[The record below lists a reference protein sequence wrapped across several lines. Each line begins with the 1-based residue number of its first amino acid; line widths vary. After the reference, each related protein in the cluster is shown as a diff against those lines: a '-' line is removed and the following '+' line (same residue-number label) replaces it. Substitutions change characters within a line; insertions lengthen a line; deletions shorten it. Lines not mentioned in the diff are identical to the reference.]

1 MVAGMTRFAMATILA
16 AAALLTAAPAAVAA
30 WSWPLAGEVI
40 TPYRN
45 GDDPY
50 AAGQHRGIDIAGP
63 TGAPVVAAVPGLVR
77 FAGTAGSSGRT
88 VSVRSGAGRFDVSYL
103 HLSSIAVHR
112 GDQVPAGALIGAV
125 GTTGVRSAERP
136 HLHFGVR
143 EAGSRHAYLDP
154 LTLLPPPATPAPRP
168 PQAVPVAAPAPARR
182 APSPV
187 PVPRTPAV
195 RAPNPE
201 GRRAPVPRPAPA
213 RVPRPERLPQPVGG
227 QLTRPSPA
235 HAEPGRATAATT
247 HGPARVGSPAQVR
260 LGAVPRAREVRAP
273 ELPAGAPERP
283 ANAAPGRDGGGLDLG
298 RIVAVAGLLAVALLG
313 AGSGAGGAAL
323 RTRVRERAS
332 SIAVRCRITSPRRS
346 TT

>member
-1 MVAGMTRFAMATILA
+1 MTRFAIATVLG
-16 AAALLTAAPAAVAA
+16 AAALLAAAPPAVAA
-30 WSWPLAGEVI
+30 WTWPLAGEVI

-63 TGAPVVAAVPGLVR
+63 AGAPVVAAVPGLVR

-88 VSVRSGAGRFDVSYL
+88 VSVRSEDGGFDVSYL

-112 GDQVPAGALIGAV
+112 GDQVRAGALIGAV
-125 GTTGVRSAERP
+125 GTTGVRSAERT

-154 LTLLPPPATPAPRP
+154 LTLLPPPAAPAPRP
-168 PQAVPVAAPAPARR
+168 PQATPVAAPAPARPDPR
-182 APSPV
+182 PV
-187 PVPRTPAV
+187 PVPRTPAARV
-195 RAPNPE
+195 SLPAARRVPAAETRAGPGSYARGVGPS
-201 GRRAPVPRPAPA
+201 RRRRSHAALTGACRAATEPPPRPRTHRPAPA
-213 RVPRPERLPQPVGG
+213 IRRTLASARVRVRRSSMQPSTRAAAPDRPAPP
-227 QLTRPSPA
+227 
-235 HAEPGRATAATT
+235 HAATK
-247 HGPARVGSPAQVR
+247 
-260 LGAVPRAREVRAP
+260 
-273 ELPAGAPERP
+273 
-283 ANAAPGRDGGGLDLG
+283 
-298 RIVAVAGLLAVALLG
+298 G
-313 AGSGAGGAAL
+313 AGSTPDGSWPLPDCWRSRSSAPVPERGGAAL

>member
-1 MVAGMTRFAMATILA
+1 MTRFVMATVLA

-30 WSWPLAGEVI
+30 WTWPLVGEVI

-88 VSVRSGAGRFDVSYL
+88 VSVRSGDGRFDVSYL
-103 HLSSIAVHR
+103 HLSSIAVHG
-112 GDQVPAGALIGAV
+112 GDQVAAGALIGAV

-154 LTLLPPPATPAPRP
+154 LSLLPPPAAPAPRP
-168 PQAVPVAAPAPARR
+168 PQAVPVAAPAPAQPD
-182 APSPV
+182 PSPV

-195 RAPNPE
+195 RAPYPA

-213 RVPRPERLPQPVGG
+213 PVPRPKRVAQPVGG
-227 QLTRPSPA
+227 RLIQPSPA
-235 HAEPGRATAATT
+235 HAESGRAAAGVS
-247 HGPARVGSPAQVR
+247 HEPARAGSPAEMRPGV
-260 LGAVPRAREVRAP
+260 APRAQAAHAP
-273 ELPAGAPERP
+273 GLPAGAPDRR
-283 ANAAPGRDGGGLDLG
+283 ASATPGHEGGGLDLG

-323 RTRVRERAS
+323 RTRARERAS